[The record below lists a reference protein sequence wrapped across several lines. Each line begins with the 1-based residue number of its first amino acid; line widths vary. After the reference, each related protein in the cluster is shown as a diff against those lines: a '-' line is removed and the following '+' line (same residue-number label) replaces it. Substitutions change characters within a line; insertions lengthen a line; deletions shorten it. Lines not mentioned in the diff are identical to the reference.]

1 MSFPSESPFERGHHD
16 FKPLDQQSSEQRA
29 ELAALVSKVREEDV
43 KAKRAVVALG
53 DLRAD
58 LEDMEHSAH
67 EDWLREMLSDI
78 RSKITEIHDGLN

>member
-16 FKPLDQQSSEQRA
+16 FVPHDDRDKIA
-29 ELAALVSKVREEDV
+29 GLVAQVRSEDV

-58 LEDMEHSAH
+58 LEDMAH
-67 EDWLREMLSDI
+67 EANEDWLREMLHGIIGS
-78 RSKITEIHDGLN
+78 ITEIHDALN